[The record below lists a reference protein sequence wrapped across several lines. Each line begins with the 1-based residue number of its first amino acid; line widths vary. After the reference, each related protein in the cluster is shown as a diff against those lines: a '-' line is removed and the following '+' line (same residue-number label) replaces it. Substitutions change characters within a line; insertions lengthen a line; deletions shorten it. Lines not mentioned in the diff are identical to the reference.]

1 MDRMHH
7 SMVRQMVEAEEEL
20 DHEAEIR
27 QRQAPAR
34 KTSVSTACQTDKVD
48 IWLSLWPLKIFLL

>member
-7 SMVRQMVEAEEEL
+7 SMVRKMVQAEEEL

-27 QRQAPAR
+27 QAPTR
-34 KTSVSTACQTDKVD
+34 KTSVSTACQTDKVVYNVISD
-48 IWLSLWPLKIFLL
+48 HHTIL